1 MRLALSIVLAFAL
14 AVVAGGIVLGVGR
27 DAERDAYYAW
37 CESAGG
43 VAWNNGSFDICT
55 IGDLPDDAA
64 VDAMIEQAGGDD

>member
-1 MRLALSIVLAFAL
+1 MRLALAIVLAFAL

-43 VAWNNGSFDICT
+43 VAWNSGGLDICT
-55 IGDLPDDAA
+55 VGELPDDAVIDGMIDR
-64 VDAMIEQAGGDD
+64 VDGED